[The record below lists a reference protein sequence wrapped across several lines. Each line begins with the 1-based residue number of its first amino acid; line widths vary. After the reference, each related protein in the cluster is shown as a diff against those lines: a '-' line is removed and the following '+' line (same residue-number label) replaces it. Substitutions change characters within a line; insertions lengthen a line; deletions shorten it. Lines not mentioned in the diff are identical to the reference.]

1 MMKFLTLSLLIVMFA
16 SCETTE
22 DVEIGNRTTMKV
34 DRLFD
39 AGEVMKGEVITA
51 KFKVTNTGKYPLIL
65 ASVKPSC
72 SCTVSSYPEKPIA
85 PGESDVITA
94 TVNTDRLGTGILTKH
109 VNVTANTSP
118 SVTQLK
124 IKGLVMNK

>member
-1 MMKFLTLSLLIVMFA
+1 MMKFLTLSLLIIIFT
-16 SCETTE
+16 SCETE
-22 DVEIGNRTTMKV
+22 GELEVGNRTTMKI
-34 DRLFD
+34 DRLYD
-39 AGEVMKGEVITA
+39 AGEVMKGEVVTA
-51 KFKVTNTGKYPLIL
+51 KFKLTNTGKYPLIL

-94 TVNTDRLGTGILTKH
+94 TVNTDRLGTGTLTKH

-124 IKGLVMNK
+124 IKGLIMNK

>member
-1 MMKFLTLSLLIVMFA
+1 MFA
-16 SCETTE
+16 SCESDTE
-22 DVEIGNRTTMKV
+22 KDVVVGNKTTMKI
-34 DRLFD
+34 DRLYD

-51 KFKVTNTGKYPLIL
+51 KFKVTNTGKYPLTL

-124 IKGLVMNK
+124 IKGLVMSK